1 MTKKKT
7 VQFRL
12 NEADRALLHQKIM
25 DSGLSQQSFIHNA
38 IKGAQIIPR
47 DQLDELNQQ
56 IALFYRAIRGIATNI
71 NQMAHVANATA
82 NIPAE
87 NQLQD
92 MLTELL
98 EICGEVSEVWSEV
111 KTLCKTERRQD
122 GNFKG
127 NQ

>member
-12 NEADRALLHQKIM
+12 NEADRALLNQKIM

-38 IKGAQIIPR
+38 IKGTQIIPR

-56 IALFYRAIRGIATNI
+56 IASFYRAIRGIATNI

-92 MLTELL
+92 MQTELL
-98 EICGEVSEVWSEV
+98 AICGEVSEVWSEV
-111 KTLCKTERRQD
+111 KTVCKTERRQD